1 MEVITTRHGPGKLA
15 TKVFVASESGFN
27 VTSTIIMG
35 QKECVLIDT
44 QWTRSNAHR
53 VIAEICETGLHLKAI
68 YCTHAHPDHYWGLGI
83 ISEAFPD
90 AKCYVDEQ
98 TYRLYNDQYQAKLDE
113 WTERIGETNLCRK
126 QCDRLEVLDKDYIE
140 LEGERI
146 EIIYKVM
153 GDYKWNS
160 AVWIP
165 SIKTLIGSDIL
176 FNNAHPFTCEVTY
189 EQREQWIADIE
200 RLEKLEPEVVIPGHQ
215 KEGCLLD
222 RSSMEF
228 TKAYLRKTQEVYDTT
243 KDSAHFFYEMIKAFP
258 DASLVMLSDEMNAEV
273 LKGDRAWDW
282 TEDEDK

>member
-15 TKVFVASESGFN
+15 TRTFIASESGFN
-27 VTSTIIMG
+27 VASVIVMG
-35 QKECVLIDT
+35 QRDCILIDT
-44 QWTRSNAHR
+44 QWTRANAHR
-53 VIAEICETGLHLKAI
+53 VVAEICETGLNLKAI

-83 ISEAFPD
+83 ISEAFPE
-90 AKCYVDEQ
+90 AKCYGEEQ
-98 TYRLYNDQYQAKLDE
+98 TVRLYNDQYQPKLDE

-126 QCDRLEVLDKDYIE
+126 QCARLEVLKQDYLE
-140 LEGERI
+140 LEGERL
-146 EIIYKVM
+146 EILPRIM

-176 FNNAHPFTCEVTY
+176 FNNAHPFTCEVSA

-200 RLEKLEPEVVIPGHQ
+200 KLEKLEPEVVIPGHQ

-228 TKAYLRKTQEVYDTT
+228 TKAYLHTTREVLARTT
-243 KDSAHFFYEMIKAFP
+243 DAAHFFYEMIKAFP

-273 LKGDRAWDW
+273 LRGGRPWDW
-282 TEDEDK
+282 NEDEDK